1 MPFNQDGITPDII
14 MNPHAI
20 PSRMTIGQ
28 LIECLLGKVGALSG
42 KEGDGTAFNDL
53 TVDDISRD
61 LHNAGYQKRGFE
73 VRPASPSSS
82 PSASTT
88 VTRVVLLLLVCSLVP
103 STTRD

>member
-73 VRPASPSSS
+73 VRLASFPSS

-88 VTRVVLLLLVCSLVP
+88 VIRVVLLLLVCSLVP

>member
-42 KEGDGTAFNDL
+42 KERDGTAFNDL

-73 VRPASPSSS
+73 VRPGSF
-82 PSASTT
+82 
-88 VTRVVLLLLVCSLVP
+88 R
-103 STTRD
+103 

>member
-1 MPFNQDGITPDII
+1 

-73 VRPASPSSS
+73 VRPASFPSS

-88 VTRVVLLLLVCSLVP
+88 VIRVVLLLLVCSSVP